1 MRPFLA
7 KLFLWYAVLHYSYIW
22 LMNHNPYAENAN
34 VVSDDVFAF
43 LVLKNAAW
51 AAVLALVVMRWDAN
65 RRTLVIG
72 GVLPKAHVSW
82 VLLTTVCMLVAAFV
96 KSPLSLVI
104 AVVNLLAFSFAPV
117 MAGPLL
123 PKAEALWSYTRMLRW
138 IGWLVLGIGLYQK
151 LTGYVGP
158 HFGRIISTL
167 GGPELLS
174 LFAVFLLGHFVFQFR
189 HAQKTSDTVLSLVGI
204 VLVAVIQLY
213 AVTLAGQLL
222 MVLYLVLCVCTL
234 RGRTV
239 WLLLL
244 GVCLLAAGAMSSP
257 LFQDTIDKFDGITG
271 GLDHYGRLNEHD
283 MFWSYVLQKAQWHDL
298 LIGVENEDTKFENQY
313 YFVAYNYGFIVL
325 LSFLLLLLNAL
336 LHGLHAWRTVTA
348 KGSRMHS
355 DFAFI
360 HLCYFAL
367 ILVGSA
373 ITPYLASF
381 PINFFAWMSLGIALR
396 LRDLSALDE
405 RSPA

>member
-22 LMNHNPYAENAN
+22 LMNHNPYAEQAN

-43 LVLKNAAW
+43 LVSKNAAW
-51 AAVLALVVMRWDAN
+51 AAVLALVVTRWDAE
-65 RRTLVIG
+65 RHTLVIQ
-72 GVLPKAHVSW
+72 GVLPKSHAGW
-82 VLLTTVCMLVAAFV
+82 VLLTTICMLAAAFA
-96 KSPLSLVI
+96 KSPLPLLI

-117 MAGPLL
+117 MAGALL
-123 PKAEALWSYTRMLRW
+123 PRAEALWSYTRMMRW
-138 IGWLVLGIGLYQK
+138 IAWLVLGIGVYQK
-151 LTGYVGP
+151 WTGFVGP

-174 LFAVFLLGHFVFQFR
+174 LFSVFLLGHFVFQFR
-189 HAQKTSDTVLSLVGI
+189 HAQKASDTVLALVGI

-213 AVTLAGQLL
+213 AVTLAGQFL
-222 MVLYLVLCVCTL
+222 MVLYLLSCVCTL

-239 WLLLL
+239 WLLVL
-244 GVCLLAAGAMSSP
+244 GVCLLAAGAISSP
-257 LFQDTIDKFDGITG
+257 LFHDTIDKLDDITSGI
-271 GLDHYGRLNEHD
+271 DQYGRMNEHE
-283 MFWSYVLQKAQWHDL
+283 MFWSYALQKAEWHEL
-298 LIGVENEDTKFENQY
+298 LIGVEKEDTKLENQY
-313 YFVAYNYGFIVL
+313 YFVAYNYGIIVL

-336 LHGLHAWRTVTA
+336 LHGLRAWRTLA
-348 KGSRMHS
+348 ARGSLILT

-360 HLCYFAL
+360 HLSYFAI
-367 ILVGSA
+367 ILAGSA

>member
-22 LMNHNPYAENAN
+22 LMNHNPYAEQAN
-34 VVSDDVFAF
+34 VVSDDVLAF
-43 LVLKNAAW
+43 LILKNAAW
-51 AAVLALVVMRWDAN
+51 AAVLALVITRWDAE
-65 RRTLVIG
+65 RRTLVIH
-72 GVLPKAHVSW
+72 GVLPKAHAGW

-96 KSPLSLVI
+96 KDPLSLLI
-104 AVVNLLAFSFAPV
+104 AVINLLAFSFAPIL
-117 MAGPLL
+117 AGPLL
-123 PKAEALWSYTRMLRW
+123 PRAEAVWSYTRMLRW
-138 IGWLVLGIGLYQK
+138 IAWLVLGIGIYQK
-151 LTGYVGP
+151 LTGFVGP

-174 LFAVFLLGHFVFQFR
+174 LFAVFLLGHFLFQFR
-189 HAQKTSDTVLSLVGI
+189 HAQKTSDTVLALVGI
-204 VLVAVIQLY
+204 GLVAVIQLF

-222 MVLYLVLCVCTL
+222 MVLYLLLCVCTL
-234 RGRTV
+234 RGRAV
-239 WLLLL
+239 WLLVLA
-244 GVCLLAAGAMSSP
+244 VCLLAAGAISSP
-257 LFQDTIDKFDGITG
+257 LFQDTIDKLDGITG
-271 GLDHYGRLNEHD
+271 GLDHYGRLNEHE
-283 MFWSYVLQKAQWHDL
+283 MFWSYALQKAEWYEL
-298 LIGVENEDTKFENQY
+298 LIGVEKEDTKFENQY

-336 LHGLHAWRTVTA
+336 FHGIRAWRRVAA

-360 HLCYFAL
+360 HLSYFAL

-396 LRDLSALDE
+396 LRDLSASDE
-405 RSPA
+405 RSSA